1 MIMQES
7 RSPSVLARIGSLL
20 SMRLLVPLVV
30 VDLAFVVGSVVQEAR
45 FGIDLQDPSP
55 WLLEADGGYSETW
68 GYLLQAA
75 LAASLVTLA
84 VLSRRPVW
92 LGWAA
97 LFAAALADDKL
108 RLHENKG
115 AWLADRLGE
124 RLWFPPDGFL
134 GLRANDL
141 GEILV
146 WGLLSVVPLTVVA
159 LCLRNSDHRTR
170 RANLGVA
177 VLVAA
182 YVFFGGVV
190 DQLHVLVLDTPLAGS
205 TGTVEDGGELVVL
218 SLTLA
223 HVATLLRRAV
233 RARRARST
241 GAEPAPAPI

>member
-1 MIMQES
+1 MTTRES
-7 RSPSVLARIGSLL
+7 RSPSVLARIGPLL
-20 SMRLLVPLVV
+20 SVRLLVPLLV
-30 VDLAFVVGSVVQEAR
+30 VDLAFVVASVVHEVR
-45 FGIDLQDPSP
+45 YGIDLRAPSP

-68 GYLLQAA
+68 GYVLQAA
-75 LAASLVTLA
+75 LAVSLVAVA

-92 LGWAA
+92 VGWAA

-146 WGLLSVVPLTVVA
+146 WGLLSVVPLGVVA
-159 LCLRNSDHRTR
+159 LCLLRSDHRTR
-170 RANLGVA
+170 RANLGLA

-205 TGTVEDGGELVVL
+205 LGTVEDGGELVVL
-218 SLTLA
+218 SLTLSYV
-223 HVATLLRRAV
+223 VALLRRVV
-233 RARRARST
+233 RKRRARSA
-241 GAEPAPAPI
+241 GAEPVPALV